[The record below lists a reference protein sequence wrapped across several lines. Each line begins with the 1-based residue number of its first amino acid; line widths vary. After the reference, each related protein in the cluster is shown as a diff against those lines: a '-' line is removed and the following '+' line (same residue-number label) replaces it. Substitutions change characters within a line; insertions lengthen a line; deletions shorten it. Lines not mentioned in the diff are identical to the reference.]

1 METKFLGYKL
11 KSPVIVA
18 SSPATENVQNLMKC
32 YNNGVGAVI
41 LKTAA
46 EYQGGEISQKRKW
59 YWGENGIW
67 AQSSFERE
75 VSRLTDCCQMIQE
88 VKNKIDIPIIASVT
102 SNSWNIEGWLEG
114 IERLVA
120 SGADMVQLDLFYLSQ
135 EVDGDKME
143 DNLKSLLKSVCG
155 QNKCMII
162 PKLNINMP
170 LVKVNKVLKEA
181 GIKGVS
187 ILDSVRV
194 PPPVEI
200 DEYNKLKYPKG
211 IGSVGTSCF
220 GNWQLPL
227 TEAYLY
233 EAVKEGLE
241 VCAGGGICS
250 PTDGIQLLM
259 RGAKTIQV
267 ATGILRNGFS
277 WLMDLNNEI
286 DCFLGKYELT
296 LEELWVKGV
305 ELVKCE

>member
-1 METKFLGYKL
+1 METRFMNFKL
-11 KSPVIVA
+11 KSPIVVA
-18 SSPATENVQNLMKC
+18 SSPATENVQNIMKC

-46 EYQGGEISQKRKW
+46 DYQSTGVVRKRKW
-59 YWGENGIW
+59 YREAKGIW
-67 AQSSFERE
+67 SQSTFERE
-75 VSRLTDCCQMIQE
+75 IFQIANCCETIQK
-88 VKNKIDIPIIASVT
+88 VKDMVDIPLIASLT
-102 SNSWNIEGWLEG
+102 ANSWDSAEWLEG
-114 IERLVA
+114 IDKL
-120 SGADMVQLDLFYLSQ
+120 SSNGADMIQLDLFYVSQ
-135 EVDGDKME
+135 EKDTDRID
-143 DNLKSLLKSVCG
+143 DNLKNLLREAYAKSSIPV
-155 QNKCMII
+155 I
-162 PKLNINMP
+162 PKLNINFP
-170 LVKVNKVLKEA
+170 LVKINKMVRET

-200 DEYNKLKYPKG
+200 DEGHNLKYPNG

-250 PTDGIQLLM
+250 SIDGIQLLM

-267 ATGILRNGFS
+267 ATGILRNGYP
-277 WLMDLNNEI
+277 WLRELNDEI
-286 DCFLGKYELT
+286 KRFLDKNELT
-296 LEELWVKGV
+296 LEELYMKGS
-305 ELVKCE
+305 ELAMKE